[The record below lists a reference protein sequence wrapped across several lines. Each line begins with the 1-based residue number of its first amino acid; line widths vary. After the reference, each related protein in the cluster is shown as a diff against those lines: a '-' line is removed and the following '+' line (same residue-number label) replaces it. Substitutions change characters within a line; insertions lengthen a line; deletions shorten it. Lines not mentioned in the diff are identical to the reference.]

1 MPVFWSAVVC
11 MRICISA
18 GSQHTQPDLV
28 LPFASQ
34 RCLHSHI
41 LYLQTRQSDCIAPK
55 FILLWLCLAWPLK
68 SKRVVGFLVLCHVM
82 STSDPLLDRDL
93 QAYLPSQTPAV
104 LSFSDSLQILK
115 AFNSQATILFL
126 AQIFPMFGGY
136 RISKW
141 SPNNSILLSGVSRVT
156 FLDEKTNEQTKQ
168 KSTYSSRVLAGI
180 SENAVLSFHVQRKHD
195 TQSKLY
201 LLPSF
206 KQEQS

>member
-1 MPVFWSAVVC
+1 MQNQTSQLKNLKMPVFWSAVVC

-115 AFNSQATILFL
+115 AFNSQAI
-126 AQIFPMFGGY
+126 I
-136 RISKW
+136 ISG
-141 SPNNSILLSGVSRVT
+141 SDLSYVWWLPDLKMKS
-156 FLDEKTNEQTKQ
+156 KQ
-168 KSTYSSRVLAGI
+168 
-180 SENAVLSFHVQRKHD
+180 
-195 TQSKLY
+195 
-201 LLPSF
+201 
-206 KQEQS
+206 